1 MAKNSIHWT
10 RVGMLLFLALATACG
25 AKKRTY
31 ADRAPRPT
39 DVVEVPNNATPTPQ
53 GEVILNE
60 DALHPLPAD
69 PGRFKR
75 FTITSVEDYIKTF
88 SKMAQDEMKAYGIP
102 ASITLAQGILESGA
116 GSGELTQKTNNHFG
130 IKCHQGWTGQVAY
143 HDDDEEG
150 ECFRKYNLPEYSFRD
165 HSVFLSSRARYRSLF
180 DLKRT
185 DYHAWAR
192 GLRQA
197 GYATDPRYPQKLTSL
212 IERYKLYRYDDEVI
226 RQGLKVKRDP
236 IPTEIITYEVKSGD
250 TLYGISKKF
259 FVSVKELM
267 SFNGLTST
275 LIEPGQQLKI
285 RKESR

>member
-1 MAKNSIHWT
+1 MAKNSRSLRIT
-10 RVGMLLFLALATACG
+10 ALFALLIVSACG
-25 AKKRTY
+25 TKKRTY
-31 ADRAPRPT
+31 ADRAERPT
-39 DVVEVPNNATPTPQ
+39 KEVRVPNNPTPVPQ
-53 GEVILNE
+53 GGVVVDKTELYPMPE
-60 DALHPLPAD
+60 D
-69 PGRFKR
+69 PGRFIR
-75 FTITSVEDYIKTF
+75 FTINSVEDYISTF
-88 SKMAQDEMKAYGIP
+88 SDIAQQEMKAYGIP

-116 GSGELTQKTNNHFG
+116 GRGELTQKTNNHFG
-130 IKCHQGWTGQVAY
+130 IKCHQNWTGAVAY

-150 ECFRKYNLPEYSFRD
+150 ECFRRYNHPMYSFRD

-226 RQGLKVKRDP
+226 RQGMKVKRDP
-236 IPTEIITYEVKSGD
+236 IPTEIVTYKVKAGD

-267 SFNGLTST
+267 SFNGLKST

>member
-1 MAKNSIHWT
+1 MAKNSIYLRHYT
-10 RVGMLLFLALATACG
+10 MIFFVVLLSSCG

-31 ADRAPRPT
+31 AERAERPT
-39 DVVEVPNNATPTPQ
+39 EDIEVPNNATPTPSK
-53 GEVILNE
+53 GVIVNE
-60 DALHPLPAD
+60 TALFPLPPD
-69 PGRFKR
+69 SGKFERFQ
-75 FTITSVEDYIKTF
+75 IGSVQDYINTF
-88 SKMAQDEMKAYGIP
+88 SEIAQYEMKAYGIP

-116 GSGELTQKTNNHFG
+116 GKGELTQKTNNHFG
-130 IKCHQGWTGQVAY
+130 IKCHQDWTGQVAY
-143 HDDDEEG
+143 HDDDEAG
-150 ECFRKYNLPEYSFRD
+150 ECFRRYNHPMYSFRD

-185 DYHAWAR
+185 DYHAWAK
-192 GLRQA
+192 GLRLA

-236 IPTEIITYEVKSGD
+236 VPTEVITYKVKAGD
-250 TLYGISKKF
+250 TLYAISRKF

-267 SFNGLTST
+267 AFNGLKST
-275 LIEPGQQLKI
+275 LIEPGQELKI